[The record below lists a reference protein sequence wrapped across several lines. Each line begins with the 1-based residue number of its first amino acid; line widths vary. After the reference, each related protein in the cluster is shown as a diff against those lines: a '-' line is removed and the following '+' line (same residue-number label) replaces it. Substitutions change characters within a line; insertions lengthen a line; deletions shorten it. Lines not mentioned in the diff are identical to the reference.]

1 MEAASS
7 FAANLTKP
15 AQVAHPFYPKEIE
28 ILGYLANDWSVPELL
43 GYFAAGWAVI
53 LGVTEFSVRRHNPN
67 LPGWEKAAIQ
77 WFVLCQ
83 YFPSCWL

>member
-77 WFVLCQ
+77 WFVLCK